1 MVLYTR
7 ALGNFHFV
15 HSNLLNFK
23 AAASVMAHFGDQHSL
38 KAQKKRKKKKK
49 NFLPPAADFYQIS
62 LKMKKVLGAQQQ
74 AASLSVC
81 QSGIKQMA
89 TSL

>member
-38 KAQKKRKKKKK
+38 KAQKKEKKK
-49 NFLPPAADFYQIS
+49 NFLTPAADFYQIS

>member
-38 KAQKKRKKKKK
+38 KAQKKEEKKRI
-49 NFLPPAADFYQIS
+49 FFPLQPIF
-62 LKMKKVLGAQQQ
+62 
-74 AASLSVC
+74 
-81 QSGIKQMA
+81 IK
-89 TSL
+89 SH